1 MNKILF
7 IVLDGIADRPVNGET
22 PLSKASTP
30 NLDAFAERSILGIMD
45 PIRPGIR
52 PGSDTSHLSILGY
65 DAEKIYTG
73 RGPFE
78 AAGAGIDVKPGDIA
92 FRCNFA
98 TVKDGIVVDRRAGR
112 IRESDILAETISR
125 EIREIDGVEIIFKAG
140 TSHRAALVL
149 RGEDLGHRVTDS
161 DPKKEGHPLKKIRA
175 LDEKSERTAKV
186 LNEFSRKVQEILSNH
201 PLNEERIRRG
211 EPPANAVLI
220 RGGGVAPRIEK
231 FEERTGMR
239 SCVIAATT
247 LIRGIGRFL
256 GMDVLDVPGATG
268 GVDSN
273 LIGKIEKAIDALGEY
288 DFVLVNIKGGDEA
301 GHDRNFELKRR
312 FVERVDEAIEPLLE
326 VDEFIV
332 ITSDHTTP
340 ISVGDHTGDSVP
352 ILISGEGVRRDN
364 VRRFT
369 EFEAPKGGLCR
380 IRGTDIIPI
389 LLDLSGRAEK
399 FGA

>member
-78 AAGAGIDVKPGDIA
+78 AAGAGIDLKPGDIA

-140 TSHRAALVL
+140 ASHRAALVL

-161 DPKKEGHPLKKIRA
+161 DPKKEGHPPKEVRA

-220 RGGGVAPRIEK
+220 RGGGIAPRIEK

-340 ISVGDHTGDSVP
+340 ITVGDHTGDSVP

>member
-1 MNKILF
+1 MEKILL

-30 NLDAFAERSILGIMD
+30 NLDVLAERGILGIMD
-45 PIRPGIR
+45 PIRPGVR

-65 DAEKIYTG
+65 DAERIYTG

-78 AAGAGIDVKPGDIA
+78 AAGAGIDVKPGDVA

-98 TVKDGIVVDRRAGR
+98 TVKDGVVVDRRAGR
-112 IRESDILAETISR
+112 IRESDILAEAISQ
-125 EIREIDGVEIIFKAG
+125 ELREIDGVEIIFKAG

-149 RGEDLGHRVTDS
+149 RGEGLGHRVTDS
-161 DPKKEGHPLKKIRA
+161 DPKKEGNPIKEVRA
-175 LDEKSERTAKV
+175 LDDESEKTARI
-186 LNEFSRKVQEILSNH
+186 LNEFSRRAHEILSRH
-201 PLNEERIRRG
+201 PLNRERAERG
-211 EPPANAVLI
+211 EPPANAILI
-220 RGGGVAPRIEK
+220 RGGGIAPKIER
-231 FEERTGMR
+231 FEEKTGMKG
-239 SCVIAATT
+239 CVIAAAT

-256 GMDVLDVPGATG
+256 GMDIIDVPGETG

-273 LIGKIEKAIDALGEY
+273 IGGKIQKALDALEKY

-301 GHDRNFELKRR
+301 GHDRNFDLKKR
-312 FVERVDEAIEPLLE
+312 FIERIDDALEALAERDGLTA
-326 VDEFIV
+326 
-332 ITSDHTTP
+332 ITADHTTP
-340 ISVGDHTGDSVP
+340 VSVGDHTGDPVP
-352 ILISGEGVRRDN
+352 LLISGEGVRTDD
-364 VRRFT
+364 VKRFT

-380 IRGTDIIPI
+380 IRGVDLLPI